1 MDWTDDG
8 IVLSARPHGEGS
20 LVVSLL
26 TLDRGRHAGLV
37 RGGGS
42 GRQRG
47 MFQPGNLVRA
57 GWRARLP
64 EHLGNYSCELL
75 QAHAAAYLEDPLK
88 LAALASACA
97 VADGALAEREPH
109 PAVYE
114 GLLALIGLLDSTVWT
129 AAYVKWETGLLAD
142 LGFGLDLTRC
152 AATGLNDD
160 LAYVSPRTGRAVSL
174 SAGEPYR
181 DRLLRL
187 PGFLIGRGSDTPE
200 EVMHG
205 LDLTGFFLDR
215 HVFGLNHQP
224 LPAART
230 RFVDR
235 LRQSATIS
243 GGGMSE

>member
-26 TLDRGRHAGLV
+26 TIDHGRHAGLV
-37 RGGGS
+37 RGGSS

-57 GWRARLP
+57 GWRARLS
-64 EHLGNYSCELL
+64 EHLGNYSCELIR
-75 QAHAAAYLEDPLK
+75 AHAAAYLEDPLK
-88 LAALASACA
+88 LSVLSSACA

-114 GLLALIGLLDSTVWT
+114 GLLALIELLDSAVWA

-230 RFVDR
+230 RFIDR

-243 GGGMSE
+243 GGGETE